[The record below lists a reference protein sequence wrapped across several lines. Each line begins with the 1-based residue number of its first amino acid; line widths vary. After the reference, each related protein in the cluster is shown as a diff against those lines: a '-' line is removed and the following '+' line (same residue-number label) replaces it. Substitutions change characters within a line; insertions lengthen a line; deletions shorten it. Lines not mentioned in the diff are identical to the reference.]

1 MPKVF
6 SSQDIQLIKNHR
18 QMEMENFMLQ
28 DEQEILQFI
37 QEELDQLIKEPSDSL
52 VNRILNY
59 ANLR

>member
-37 QEELDQLIKEPSDSL
+37 QEELDRLIKEPSDSL

>member
-1 MPKVF
+1 MPKIF

>member
-37 QEELDQLIKEPSDSL
+37 QEELDQLTKEPSDSL